1 VANLK
6 TSYTD
11 GARALFFRAGVVLA
25 GWGLTADLMTIIGL
39 LLQAAALPLIITGH
53 FIWALL
59 VGLIASLCDA
69 LDGAV
74 ARAGAGPTT
83 AGAFLDSTLDRV
95 SELMV
100 GAALVVYFALQGPDW
115 APVVAV
121 LVFMGAAQLV
131 SYTRARA
138 EALGVDCK
146 VGFMSRPE
154 RLVGLGL
161 AFLFSWWQPG
171 GVSFVV
177 WMMYVLAAA
186 TTATVVHRILH
197 VLGRLREV
205 DTRRALEAPSEDRDT
220 QPERFGVARADERGS
235 GDVAP
240 DDERELAAGARHERS
255 HGGFAGDD
263 FAGDDLWA
271 EPRSPSSRGS

>member
-1 VANLK
+1 MANIK

-11 GARALFFRAGVVLA
+11 GARAVFFRAGIVLA
-25 GWGLTADLMTIIGL
+25 RWGLTADLMTIIGL
-39 LLQAAALPLIITGH
+39 ALQAVAVPFIISGH
-53 FIWALL
+53 FIWALVIGL
-59 VGLIASLCDA
+59 VASLCDA

-74 ARAGAGPTT
+74 ARAGVGPTK

-100 GAALVVYFALQGPDW
+100 GAALVVYFVRQGPDW
-115 APVVAV
+115 PPVVAV

-161 AFLFSWWQPG
+161 GFLFSWWTVAGQ
-171 GVSFVV
+171 SFLV
-177 WMMYVLAAA
+177 WMLYVLAV
-186 TTATVVHRILH
+186 TTTITVVHRILH
-197 VLGRLREV
+197 VLGKLRAAELQPSV
-205 DTRRALEAPSEDRDT
+205 EAPPAPGGDEPRRDDRRRVD
-220 QPERFGVARADERGS
+220 FGV
-235 GDVAP
+235 
-240 DDERELAAGARHERS
+240 
-255 HGGFAGDD
+255 DD
-263 FAGDDLWA
+263 FDDLWA
-271 EPRSPSSRGS
+271 EPGEPGGRRS

>member
-6 TSYTD
+6 TRYTD
-11 GARALFFRAGVVLA
+11 GARRGFFHVGVILA
-25 GWGLTADLMTIIGL
+25 RRGFTADMMTYIGL
-39 LLQAAALPLIITGH
+39 LLQAAAVPLIITGY
-53 FIWALL
+53 FGWALV
-59 VGLIASLCDA
+59 VGIIASLCDA

-74 ARAGAGPTT
+74 ARAGAGPTK

-100 GAALVVYFALQGPDW
+100 AAALVVYFVREGPDW
-115 APVVAV
+115 GPIVAV

-161 AFLFSWWQPG
+161 GFLFSWWEPG
-171 GVSFVV
+171 GTSFLV
-177 WMMYVLAAA
+177 WMLYVLAA
-186 TTATVVHRILH
+186 TTAVTVIHRIVH
-197 VLGRLREV
+197 VRRKLRLEDKAV
-205 DTRRALEAPSEDRDT
+205 LEEPRPPHDD
-220 QPERFGVARADERGS
+220 RADGELF
-235 GDVAP
+235 GD
-240 DDERELAAGARHERS
+240 ELWPA
-255 HGGFAGDD
+255 
-263 FAGDDLWA
+263 
-271 EPRSPSSRGS
+271 PSSRGDPPA